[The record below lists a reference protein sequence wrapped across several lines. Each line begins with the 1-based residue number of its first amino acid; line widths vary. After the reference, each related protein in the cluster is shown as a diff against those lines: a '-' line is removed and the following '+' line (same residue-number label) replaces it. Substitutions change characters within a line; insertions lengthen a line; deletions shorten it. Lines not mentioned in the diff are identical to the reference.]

1 MCSQYSDEIW
11 LHLNIVMVWWQDY
24 HEPCIHDTSMC
35 MLSRNSLLPRP
46 ALFFVL
52 LFGLTITH
60 RSRRAE
66 KKGEGLGA
74 FITWMMSGGYEVDVG
89 GVGSVVDSTCL
100 HWVHCRVRYKH
111 FTARLD
117 SRCYGQLRS
126 AMFKLTYI
134 HSMSLTWRILPVL
147 LCLLPLLHSSGYMH

>member
-1 MCSQYSDEIW
+1 MKFDFIPT
-11 LHLNIVMVWWQDY
+11 MWWYMQDY

-35 MLSRNSLLPRP
+35 MLSRNSLVPRP
-46 ALFFVL
+46 TLFFVL
-52 LFGLTITH
+52 LFTLTITH

-100 HWVHCRVRYKH
+100 HWVHCWVRYKH

-117 SRCYGQLRS
+117 SRFYSNS
-126 AMFKLTYI
+126 AQPCLNLPTSTRC
-134 HSMSLTWRILPVL
+134 HSRDEFSQSFSVY
-147 LCLLPLLHSSGYMH
+147 CHSSASGYMH